1 MRLLDAVLDGTIVL
15 SFDRAGF
22 TRHSR
27 RFRPED
33 LRVDLTGRLAL
44 VTGPT
49 SGLGR
54 AAALGL
60 ARLGAE
66 LVLLCRD
73 ITRGR
78 ALQREIRLATGSR
91 HVSVERL
98 DLAELASVR
107 DFARRFAPARVDVL
121 VHNAGVLPAERQLTP
136 DGLELTWATNVAGP
150 YLLTRLLLPRLKR
163 ARQGRVVVVSS
174 GGMYGQRLSLDDL
187 DWQQRPFDGVAAYA
201 QSKRAEVV
209 LTELLAERLRGTR
222 VTVNAMHPGWADTPG
237 VRRSLPRFH
246 RLMKSRLRTP
256 TQGADTIVWLAACPR
271 LAHDSGRFWFDREA
285 VSTHL
290 VPWTREAP
298 AERPALL
305 ELLERQTRA
314 RRGTRTKAVSA

>member
-15 SFDRAGF
+15 SFDRAGYA
-22 TRHSR
+22 RHAR
-27 RFRPED
+27 RFQADD
-33 LRVDLTGRLAL
+33 LKVDLAGRTAL

-66 LVLLCRD
+66 VVLLCRD
-73 ITRGR
+73 LARGR
-78 ALQREIRLATGSR
+78 ALQRELRLATGHR
-91 HVSVERL
+91 RVSVEQV
-98 DLAELASVR
+98 DLADLGSVR
-107 DFARRFAPARVDVL
+107 AFARRFGAPRVDVL
-121 VHNAGVLPAERQLTP
+121 VHNAGVLPDERVLSP

-163 ARQGRVVVVSS
+163 APQGRIVVVSS
-174 GGMYGQRLSLDDL
+174 GGMYAQRLSLDDL
-187 DWQQRPFDGVAAYA
+187 DWRQRAFDGVAAYA

-209 LTELLAERLRGTR
+209 LTELLAERLGRTR

-246 RLMKSRLRTP
+246 RLMKARLRTP
-256 TQGADTIVWLAACPR
+256 AQGADTIVWLAACPR
-271 LAHDSGRFWFDREA
+271 LAGESGRFWFDRQA
-285 VSTHL
+285 VGTHL
-290 VPWTREAP
+290 VPWTRETP
-298 AERPALL
+298 AERRALL
-305 ELLERQTRA
+305 ELLERQTRP
-314 RRGTRTKAVSA
+314 RRGRRAATA

>member
-15 SFDRAGF
+15 SFDRAGYA
-22 TRHSR
+22 RHAR
-27 RFRPED
+27 RFQADD
-33 LRVDLTGRLAL
+33 LKVDLAGRTAL

-66 LVLLCRD
+66 VVLLCRD
-73 ITRGR
+73 LARGR
-78 ALQREIRLATGSR
+78 ALQRELRLATGHR
-91 HVSVERL
+91 RVSVEQV
-98 DLAELASVR
+98 DLADLGSVR
-107 DFARRFAPARVDVL
+107 AFARRFGAPRVDVL
-121 VHNAGVLPAERQLTP
+121 VHNAGVLPDERVLSP

-163 ARQGRVVVVSS
+163 APQGRIVVVSS
-174 GGMYGQRLSLDDL
+174 GGMYAQRLALDDL
-187 DWQQRPFDGVAAYA
+187 DWQRRPFDGVAAYA

-209 LTELLAERLRGTR
+209 LTELLAERLGRTR

-246 RLMKSRLRTP
+246 RLMKARLRTP
-256 TQGADTIVWLAACPR
+256 AQGADTIVWLAACPR
-271 LAHDSGRFWFDREA
+271 LAGESGRFWFDRQA
-285 VSTHL
+285 VGTHL
-290 VPWTREAP
+290 VPWTRETP
-298 AERPALL
+298 AERRALL
-305 ELLERQTRA
+305 ELLERQTRP
-314 RRGTRTKAVSA
+314 RRGRRAATA

>member
-22 TRHSR
+22 ARHAR
-27 RFRPED
+27 RFRRED
-33 LRVDLTGRLAL
+33 LQVDLGGRLAL

-73 ITRGR
+73 TTRGH
-78 ALQREIRLATGSR
+78 ALQREIRLATGR
-91 HVSVERL
+91 RASVERL
-98 DLAELASVR
+98 DLADLGSVR
-107 DFARRFAPARVDVL
+107 DFARRFSAARVDVL

-150 YLLTRLLLPRLKR
+150 YLLTRLLLPRLRR
-163 ARQGRVVVVSS
+163 ARQGRIVVVSS
-174 GGMYGQRLSLDDL
+174 GGMYAQRLSLDDL
-187 DWQQRPFDGVAAYA
+187 DWQERPFDGVTAYA

-209 LTELLAERLRGTR
+209 LAELLAERLRGTR

-256 TQGADTIVWLAACPR
+256 AQGADTVVWLAACAG
-271 LAHDSGRFWFDREA
+271 LSEESGRFWFDRQA
-285 VSTHL
+285 VGTHL
-290 VPWTREAP
+290 VPWTRETP
-298 AERPALL
+298 AERQALL

-314 RRGTRTKAVSA
+314 RRARRKAASA

>member
-15 SFDRAGF
+15 SFDRAGYA
-22 TRHSR
+22 RHAR
-27 RFRPED
+27 RFRADD
-33 LRVDLTGRLAL
+33 LKVDLAGRTAL

-66 LVLLCRD
+66 VVLLCRD
-73 ITRGR
+73 AARGR
-78 ALQREIRLATGSR
+78 ALQRELRLATGSR
-91 HVSVERL
+91 HVGLELV
-98 DLAELASVR
+98 DLADLGSVR
-107 DFARRFAPARVDVL
+107 AFARRCAPRRVDVL
-121 VHNAGVLPAERQLTP
+121 VHNAGVLPDERRLTP

-163 ARQGRVVVVSS
+163 APQGRIVVVSS
-174 GGMYGQRLSLDDL
+174 GGMYAQRLALDDL
-187 DWQQRPFDGVAAYA
+187 DWQQRPFDGVKAYA

-246 RLMKSRLRTP
+246 RLMKARLRTP
-256 TQGADTIVWLAACPR
+256 AQGADTIVWLAACAR
-271 LAHDSGRFWFDREA
+271 LEGESGRFWFDRQP
-285 VSTHL
+285 VGTHL
-290 VPWTREAP
+290 VPWTRETP
-298 AERPALL
+298 AERQALL
-305 ELLERQTRA
+305 ELLERQTRG
-314 RRGTRTKAVSA
+314 RRGRKAATA

>member
-15 SFDRAGF
+15 SFDRAGYA
-22 TRHSR
+22 RHAR
-27 RFRPED
+27 RFQADD
-33 LRVDLTGRLAL
+33 LKVDLAGRTAL

-66 LVLLCRD
+66 VVLLCRD
-73 ITRGR
+73 LPRGR
-78 ALQREIRLATGSR
+78 ALQRELRLATGHR
-91 HVSVERL
+91 RVSVEQV
-98 DLAELASVR
+98 DLADLGSVR
-107 DFARRFAPARVDVL
+107 AFARRFGAPRVDVL
-121 VHNAGVLPAERQLTP
+121 VHNAGVLPDERVLSP

-163 ARQGRVVVVSS
+163 APQGRIVVVSS
-174 GGMYGQRLSLDDL
+174 GGMYAQRLSLDDL
-187 DWQQRPFDGVAAYA
+187 DWQRRPFDGVAAYA

-209 LTELLAERLRGTR
+209 LTELLAERLGRTR

-246 RLMKSRLRTP
+246 RLMKARLRTP
-256 TQGADTIVWLAACPR
+256 AQGADTIVWLAACPR
-271 LAHDSGRFWFDREA
+271 LAGESGRFWFDRQA
-285 VSTHL
+285 VGTHL
-290 VPWTREAP
+290 VPWTRETP
-298 AERPALL
+298 AERRALL
-305 ELLERQTRA
+305 ELLERQTRP
-314 RRGTRTKAVSA
+314 RRGRRAATA